1 MNVSELLPEKPIAFG
16 RTAEIYAWEDG
27 WVLKL
32 FHDWFPEESVRY
44 EAKLARAVQDAG
56 LPVPAAGEI
65 IEIGDRLGLPYQR
78 VDGPSVLE
86 EISARPWTLPRFSR
100 LLAELQAEMHDS
112 NTVTG
117 LPSQRQRLE
126 NKIRRAEGLSPQL
139 RAAALDALAAMPEGE
154 RLCHGDFH
162 FGNVLMAQHGPVVI
176 DWIDAALGR
185 PLADVARSSAILL
198 GVTAP
203 GSKASWVQKV
213 MVACHHRIYLRHY
226 FRLRPGGEDEY
237 RAWRPIVAAARMS
250 EGIAEIQDWLLSQVI
265 EGLGPLA

>member
-1 MNVSELLPEKPIAFG
+1 MLPEKPIANG

-44 EAKLARAVQDAG
+44 EAELARAVQAAG

-65 IEIGDRLGLPYQR
+65 VEVGDRLGLPYQR
-78 VDGPSVLE
+78 VDGPTMLE
-86 EISARPWTLPRFSR
+86 EMSARPWALPRASR
-100 LLAELQAEMHDS
+100 LLAELQIEMHDD
-112 NTVTG
+112 NTIAG

-126 NKIRRAEGLSPQL
+126 KKIGRAKDLSPAL
-139 RAAALDALAAMPEGE
+139 RAAALDALAAMPEGD

-162 FGNVLMAQHGPVVI
+162 PDNVLMTDHGPVVI
-176 DWIDAALGR
+176 DWIDATLGS
-185 PLADVARSSAILL
+185 PLADLARSSVILM

-203 GSKASWVQKV
+203 GSRATWMEKV
-213 MVACHHRIYLRHY
+213 MVRCYHRIYLRHY
-226 FRLRPGGEDEY
+226 FRLRPGGRDEY

-250 EGIAEIQDWLLSQVI
+250 EGIAEIQEWLLSQVQA
-265 EGLGPLA
+265 GLGPAV

>member
-1 MNVSELLPEKPIAFG
+1 MNLPELLPEKPIAFG

-44 EAKLARAVQDAG
+44 EAELARAVQAAG

-65 IEIGDRLGLPYQR
+65 VEIDDRLGLTYQR
-78 VDGPSVLE
+78 VDGSSMLE
-86 EISARPWTLPRFSR
+86 EMSAKPWTLPRSSR
-100 LLAELQAEMHDS
+100 LLAELQAGMHDD
-112 NTVTG
+112 NTITG

-126 NKIRRAEGLSPQL
+126 NKIRRAEGLSPAL
-139 RAAALDALAAMPEGE
+139 RAAALEALAAMPEGE

-162 FGNVLMAQHGPVVI
+162 PDNVLMTVHGPVVI

-185 PLADVARSSAILL
+185 PLADVARSSVILL
-198 GVTAP
+198 GVIAP
-203 GSKASWVQKV
+203 GSRASRVQKV
-213 MVACHHRIYLRHY
+213 MVGWYHRIYLRHY

-237 RAWRPIVAAARMS
+237 RAWRPIVAAARMG
-250 EGIAEIQDWLLSQVI
+250 EGIAEIQNWLLSQVQA
-265 EGLGPLA
+265 GLEQVA